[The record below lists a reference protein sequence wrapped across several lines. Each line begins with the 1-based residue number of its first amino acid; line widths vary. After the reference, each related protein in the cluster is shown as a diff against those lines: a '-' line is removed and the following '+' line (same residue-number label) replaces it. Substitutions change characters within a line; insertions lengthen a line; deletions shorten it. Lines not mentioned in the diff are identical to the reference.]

1 MSKRIYLTAAI
12 IAIVLVI
19 FAGYSCKTVKQNTDK
34 NTVKVDSNN
43 VECLPI
49 LLDTANAF
57 TESDPFLLVNA
68 EFLGNCLMIEV
79 EYDGGCGGDTWTL
92 AWNGMLMKSLP
103 PKANIY
109 LHLKDEDACR
119 SKVRK
124 KLYFDVSSIYNNQE
138 VVLYLKDF
146 RGMLT
151 YKPQ

>member
-1 MSKRIYLTAAI
+1 MSKRIYFTAAI

-34 NTVKVDSNN
+34 TTTKIDNN
-43 VECLPI
+43 QVTCLPI
-49 LLDTANAF
+49 VLDTGNTYA
-57 TESDPFLLVNA
+57 ESDPFLLVNA
-68 EFLGNCLMIEV
+68 AIEASCLMIEV
-79 EYDGGCGGDTWTL
+79 EYSGGCGGDTWTL
-92 AWNGMLMKSLP
+92 AWNGILMKSLP

-119 SKVRK
+119 ETVRK
-124 KLYFDVSSIYNNQE
+124 KLYFDISSIYKNQE

-151 YKPQ
+151 YTPQ